1 MSTTI
6 SLSQQLKQQLKLSPA
21 QIQAMRMLEIPA
33 CELLACINEELQKN
47 PALEEGHE
55 QNDAE
60 VNESDFNE
68 VDSQDEYNNPL
79 QNDNFDYN
87 MYVQDDD
94 MPETTIATGGRTHED
109 IPFSMGTS
117 FSEYLKSQI
126 YLTKMDKP
134 DRHIAKFVVGNIDED
149 GYLRRTVEELV
160 DDLCFREGL
169 QVSDEKMAEIVEQV
183 KQFDPIGVGAYDLQ
197 ECLLI
202 QLCKKEQTP
211 TIQLAIK
218 ILRDHYDSFSNR
230 KYTKLMQR
238 LNISEEQFKQV
249 TKEIVHLN
257 PKPGSAWIGTVVE
270 RNQSIIIPDFIIEQE
285 NDDLI
290 ITINQGNIP
299 ELHIS
304 SEYQA
309 MLEQYSKPE
318 SQNKANIRE
327 AARFVKTNV
336 ENAKY
341 FIDAIR
347 QRNETMMRTI
357 EVLSALQRDFFLQGD
372 SMYLKP
378 LTLKDVADRTG
389 YDVSTVSRTFAN
401 KYVQTEFGVFPMKY
415 FFSESMTNANGIE
428 VSTREIKQKL
438 REVIEQEDKS
448 NPITDDQLVVIMHE
462 AGYPIARRT
471 VAKYRE
477 QMNIP
482 VARMRRQMLQ

>member
-1 MSTTI
+1 MATSLT
-6 SLSQQLKQQLKLSPA
+6 LSQQLKQQLKLSPA
-21 QIQAMRMLEIPA
+21 QIQAMRLLEVPA

-47 PALEEGHE
+47 PALEEGQD
-55 QNDAE
+55 QNAE
-60 VNESDFNE
+60 ADNTELMQE
-68 VDSQDEYNNPL
+68 EYENPL
-79 QNDNFDYN
+79 QNGDFDYRD
-87 MYVQDDD
+87 YVEDD
-94 MPETTIATGGRTHED
+94 ETYDTSVMTGGRAHED

-117 FSEYLKSQI
+117 FAEYLKSQV
-126 YLTKMDKP
+126 YLTEMDKP

-160 DDLCFREGL
+160 DDLSFREGL
-169 QVSDEKMAEIVEQV
+169 VVPDEKMADIVEQI
-183 KQFDPIGVGAYDLQ
+183 KQFDPTGVGAYDLQ

-202 QLCKKEQTP
+202 QLRRKKQTAAVC
-211 TIQLAIK
+211 LAIK
-218 ILRDHYDSFSNR
+218 ILENHFEIFSRRNFE
-230 KYTKLMQR
+230 KLQQR
-238 LNISEEQFKQV
+238 MEISEEQLRDAIA
-249 TKEIVHLN
+249 EIVRLN
-257 PKPGSAWIGTVVE
+257 PRPGSAWIGTVVE

-285 NDDLI
+285 EDDLI
-290 ITINQGNIP
+290 ISINQGNIP

-304 SEYQA
+304 ADYQE
-309 MLEQYSKPE
+309 MLETYSHPE
-318 SQNKANIRE
+318 SQNSAQIRE

-336 ENAKY
+336 DNAKY

-357 EVLSALQRDFFLQGD
+357 EVLVALQRDFFLQGD

-401 KYVQTEFGVFPMKY
+401 KHVQTEFGIFPLKF
-415 FFSESMTNANGIE
+415 FFSDKITNSQGTD

-438 REVIEQEDKS
+438 REVIEQEDKA
-448 NPITDDQLVVIMHE
+448 NPITDDQLVDIMHE

-477 QMNIP
+477 QMEIP
-482 VARMRRQMLQ
+482 VARMRRQLLK